1 MLGSSLILT
10 GAGIIILW
18 GMAHVAP
25 TSSVVKGFGPISK
38 DSKRLITMTWV
49 AEGLT
54 LCFIGALVLFVVL
67 LGGTGTL
74 SSLIVYRAC
83 AAMLLITAVWTGFT
97 GARTPV
103 LPMKL
108 CPVVKTIVAVLFL
121 LGSVL

>member
-1 MLGSSLILT
+1 MLEASLIYA

-18 GMAHVAP
+18 GIAHITP
-25 TSSVVKGFGPISK
+25 TGSIVKGFGPISK

-49 AEGLT
+49 SEGLT
-54 LCFIGALVLFVVL
+54 LCFIGVLVLLVTL
-67 LGGTGTL
+67 LGEVGAL

-83 AAMLLITAVWTGFT
+83 AAMLLITAGWTGFT

-103 LPMKL
+103 LPMKI
-108 CPVVKTIVAVLFL
+108 CPVLKTVVAVLFL